1 MNRQHA
7 ILAQVI
13 NAIGERD
20 FVALAADALAGL
32 VQFDLSAVII
42 HNRQARPV
50 IAFDN
55 FDRAGGRQ
63 GLENYVRFTHRINP
77 MLARAHGARIFR
89 ASEFAMHPITSAD
102 GIDDYLIQAPDEE
115 LGFRTI
121 GWPERMEEI
130 GLYFEACGG
139 LVELSFYRQRGRNA
153 ASTSS
158 LRSLEALYEP
168 IAAAF
173 NRHDV
178 LGRARPPAE
187 PEDLSRLSP
196 REREIAEL
204 LLIGCSSEAIALRLG
219 LSRFTVKDYR
229 KQIFRKLGIGSL
241 AELFALRRSH

>member
-1 MNRQHA
+1 MNKQHA
-7 ILAQVI
+7 TLAQVI

-20 FVALAADALAGL
+20 FVAVAADALAGL
-32 VQFDLSAVII
+32 VQFDLSAVVI
-42 HNRQARPV
+42 HRRKSLPV

-55 FDRAGGRQ
+55 FDRAGGKQ

-77 MLARAHGARIFR
+77 ILAHVNGAGIFR
-89 ASEFAMHPITSAD
+89 ASDFAVPALRGDDSIS
-102 GIDDYLIQAPDEE
+102 DYLVQAPEEE

-121 GWPERMEEI
+121 GWPERLEEI

-139 LVELSFYRQRGRNA
+139 LVELSFYRERGRNV

-158 LRSLEALYEP
+158 LRSLEAMCAP

-178 LGRARPPAE
+178 LGCSGQA
-187 PEDLSRLSP
+187 EDLSQLSP
-196 REREIAEL
+196 REREITEL

-219 LSRFTVKDYR
+219 ISRYTVKDYR

-241 AELFALRRSH
+241 AELFALRRAH